1 MNGLTAAVSRLRQRL
16 AEVQASEDQARRL
29 ARYHDLEQ
37 VRDQLA
43 AELRTLYPAFALK
56 LAALLTRIAAN
67 DQAIAHLNRNAKP
80 SGLPPLLS
88 AELVARD
95 LPGFVTPSR
104 WLRSIPRLT
113 GRSAA
118 PVVRRIGERSLP
130 VAAATMTEET
140 SPMPSPSFI
149 VGRAPGDDDP
159 VVRDGEIVRV
169 PLLLRDGFTVDARRR
184 IDDGRWN

>member
-1 MNGLTAAVSRLRQRL
+1 MSRLRQRL

-29 ARYHDLEQ
+29 AHYRDLEQ

-43 AELRTLYPAFALK
+43 AELRTLYPAFAPK

-67 DQAIAHLNRNAKP
+67 DQAIAHLNSTQA

-95 LPGFVTPSR
+95 MPGFVNRGFAT
-104 WLRSIPRLT
+104 PRLL

-118 PVVRRIGERSLP
+118 PVVRRFGERSLP
-130 VAAATMTEET
+130 VAAATMT
-140 SPMPSPSFI
+140 
-149 VGRAPGDDDP
+149 RGDHTCLQLHSSAVLP
-159 VVRDGEIVRV
+159 VTTTLSCGTVRSSVSRCCFAMD
-169 PLLLRDGFTVDARRR
+169 LLLT
-184 IDDGRWN
+184 

>member
-29 ARYHDLEQ
+29 ARYHDLERA
-37 VRDQLA
+37 RDQLA
-43 AELRTLYPAFALK
+43 AELRTLYPAFAPK

-95 LPGFVTPSR
+95 LPGFATPIAGGFAVP
-104 WLRSIPRLT
+104 IPRLT
-113 GRSAA
+113 EE
-118 PVVRRIGERSLP
+118 VRLP
-130 VAAATMTEET
+130 SFAATANDRYLW
-140 SPMPSPSFI
+140 PPQ
-149 VGRAPGDDDP
+149 R
-159 VVRDGEIVRV
+159 
-169 PLLLRDGFTVDARRR
+169 
-184 IDDGRWN
+184 